1 MSSRKQYHEFIEA
14 GDSIKVRQNESST
27 AGLYLTSTNAEASLL
42 CIPASHACNEVSIG
56 SSVLQPSVGAFAA
69 ECKET
74 SIRLLQS
81 RASVTITSND
91 KVRKERRRRVEELE
105 KG

>member
-1 MSSRKQYHEFIEA
+1 M
-14 GDSIKVRQNESST
+14 
-27 AGLYLTSTNAEASLL
+27 
-42 CIPASHACNEVSIG
+42 
-56 SSVLQPSVGAFAA
+56 QPSVSDFAA

-81 RASVTITSND
+81 RASVTIASND
-91 KVRKERRRRVEELE
+91 ELLKERRRRVEELE